1 MAAGS
6 GGRAPALPGIEMAI
20 AEAAARL
27 RAALDS
33 EPPALDA
40 AARAAFT
47 LLVDA
52 ALCDVDP
59 LAPLAPL
66 ARLARLLRGAIA
78 DLSAAPEPGRA
89 PSLRLL
95 REVAA
100 ALSDSDRG
108 GTPQVDALI
117 ARLEPPAA
125 AAPPERSGGGDESKA
140 AAFAPLWDEELDEGL
155 IGPFLEEC
163 ADRLESLGQKLVT
176 LERAGSPSM
185 AQDLVNDIF
194 RDLHT
199 IKGSSAF
206 VGLAPMN
213 RLAHAAEDLIGQV
226 RAGARPADR
235 PVIDAMLQAVD
246 ALRAVLSR
254 AARRAPLDVDIE
266 RPLAALRDPVRASP
280 PLLLPALPGAILQGT
295 QRADAEAGAPSG
307 AAAGGR
313 TLRVDFDKLDS
324 LLNLMGELVLA
335 KSHLRADS
343 EALLNLSREL
353 TAVLRRVRKGHAAL
367 PPWLVTQGGNLH
379 RGCEQLALRQTDDVT
394 HLDRVAA
401 DLRDQIMRLRMV
413 AIGRIFNKHHR
424 TVRELGRA
432 LGKQVR
438 LVIEGADTELDKLLV
453 EQLDDPLLHLLRNAV
468 DHGLEPPQERAA
480 AGKPPEGLLRLHAEH
495 LGGQIVISV
504 GDDGRGVDPERVRAR
519 ALERGL
525 ASPEELAALPPARLQ
540 ELIFRP
546 GFSTAAAVSELSG
559 RGVGLDVVAQ
569 AVSRLKGSLAVESI
583 PGRGATFV
591 LTLPLT
597 LAIIQVLL
605 IEVGDERYAL
615 PMEAVARALRVPPG
629 AAQRIGD
636 RDVLLLDRVRGEA
649 APDLPLTAEPE
660 PEPKPDKDEHLEVPL
675 IDLGEVLGVSG
686 LAPEASAEGRHAI
699 LVEVGGAGYGLLCD
713 RQVGKR
719 EIVIKGTGEL
729 VEQIPCVSSA
739 TLIDD
744 RVVLVLDLPQV
755 VQAARGGPMQRRQI
769 SRQED
774 EAAPGPL
781 MPRLSGPPRAP
792 RVLVAEDSAVEREAL
807 CRLLRARGYEVVAA
821 PDGRAALALALEEGE
836 GEGEGQRFDLLCTD
850 ATMPHLDGYE
860 LTRRLRRRGRSRD
873 MPILMITARGEPADR
888 VRGFDAG
895 VDEYL
900 LKPVDEETLG
910 AAVANLLRRY
920 GGRS

>member
-1 MAAGS
+1 
-6 GGRAPALPGIEMAI
+6 L
-20 AEAAARL
+20 
-27 RAALDS
+27 
-33 EPPALDA
+33 PPAQQDT
-40 AARAAFT
+40 AFT
-47 LLVDA
+47 PLV
-52 ALCDVDP
+52 
-59 LAPLAPL
+59 
-66 ARLARLLRGAIA
+66 
-78 DLSAAPEPGRA
+78 
-89 PSLRLL
+89 
-95 REVAA
+95 
-100 ALSDSDRG
+100 
-108 GTPQVDALI
+108 
-117 ARLEPPAA
+117 
-125 AAPPERSGGGDESKA
+125 
-140 AAFAPLWDEELDEGL
+140 DEELVE
-155 IGPFLEEC
+155 PFLEES
-163 ADRLESLGQKLVT
+163 ADRLESLGQKLVA
-176 LERAGSPSM
+176 LERAGSPSLT
-185 AQDLVNDIF
+185 QELVNDVF

-206 VGLAPMN
+206 VGLSPMN
-213 RLAHAAEDLIGQV
+213 RLAHAAEDLVGQV

-235 PVIDAMLQAVD
+235 PVIDALLQAVD
-246 ALRAVLSR
+246 ALRALLAR
-254 AARRAPLDVDIE
+254 ASRRAPLDVDIE
-266 RPLAALRDPVRASP
+266 RPLLALRDPGRASP
-280 PLLLPALPGAILQGT
+280 PALLPAPGALTDGA
-295 QRADAEAGAPSG
+295 QRGDAEAGALLPG
-307 AAAGGR
+307 VAAGGR

-343 EALLNLSREL
+343 EALLNLSRDL
-353 TAVLRRVRKGHAAL
+353 TAILRRARKGQTPL
-367 PPWLVTQGGNLH
+367 PPWLVTQGEHLH
-379 RGCEQLALRQTDDVT
+379 RTCEQLALRQTDDVT

-438 LVIEGADTELDKLLV
+438 LLVEGAETELDKVLV

-468 DHGLEPPQERAA
+468 DHGLEPPAERVA
-480 AGKPPEGLLRLHAEH
+480 AGKPAEGLLRLHAEH

-519 ALERGL
+519 ALLRGL
-525 ASPEELAALPPARLQ
+525 ASAEELAALPPARLQ

-569 AVSRLKGSLAVESI
+569 AVSRLKGSIAVEST

-615 PMEAVARALRVPPG
+615 PMEAVARALRVPQG
-629 AAQRIGD
+629 AVQRIGESE
-636 RDVLLLDRVRGEA
+636 VLLLD
-649 APDLPLTAEPE
+649 PSAEE
-660 PEPKPDKDEHLEVPL
+660 RLEVPL
-675 IDLGEVLGVSG
+675 IDLGEVLGVAG
-686 LAPEASAEGRHAI
+686 WAPAAGAEGRHAI

-729 VEQIPCVSSA
+729 VDQIPCVSSA

-755 VQAARGGPMQRRQI
+755 VQAARERPRQRRL
-769 SRQED
+769 
-774 EAAPGPL
+774 AAAGLMPVPMPRPGP
-781 MPRLSGPPRAP
+781 GPGEEDATDPPAPAP
-792 RVLVAEDSAVEREAL
+792 RILVAEDSAVEREAL

-821 PDGRAALALALEEGE
+821 PDGRAALALALDEA
-836 GEGEGQRFDLLCTD
+836 QRFDLLCTD
-850 ATMPHLDGYE
+850 VTMPHLDGYD
-860 LTRRLRRRGRSRD
+860 LTRRLRRRGHNRD
-873 MPILMITARGEPADR
+873 LPILMITARGEPADR

-900 LKPVDEETLG
+900 LKPVDEGALH
-910 AAVANLLRRY
+910 AAVAGLLRRY
-920 GGRS
+920 GRRS